1 MVGDRSWSKIPDMVR
16 YPGTIARLKVGSCPN
31 DDGSGQIFICP
42 FPCSI
47 SIIIFIESV
56 AAEKTARFC

>member
-1 MVGDRSWSKIPDMVR
+1 MPDMVL

-42 FPCSI
+42 FPCGI